1 MDSDLAVMMLSIYS
15 CSVCTED
22 LPSMTCPQLL
32 TNSWGLWPH
41 TPRGQSQILG
51 MLSGRADRVWLHSKE
66 CWCSLISALWVPWGT
81 FSSPTSGS
89 PLPCCPGRAVPWL
102 ASTACY
108 WAGFA
113 CPNHIPIVL
122 RPLSSSNSCPCEHV
136 TNPSCPPLR
145 PLEWGRR
152 NLTTGRNRRR
162 TRGCRST
169 EVRWFVPDVIHTELT
184 GT

>member
-1 MDSDLAVMMLSIYS
+1 MAPYPTWAEPDSGNAFWKGRQ
-15 CSVCTED
+15 SVATF
-22 LPSMTCPQLL
+22 Q
-32 TNSWGLWPH
+32 
-41 TPRGQSQILG
+41 G
-51 MLSGRADRVWLHSKE
+51 MLVHPDQ
-66 CWCSLISALWVPWGT
+66 WVPWGT

-169 EVRWFVPDVIHTELT
+169 EVRWLVPDVIHTELT